1 MTRYGSRNVAK
12 PERWLSNPST
22 TIDKRIHQQNRN
34 NTTTKITQSVK
45 SSEAEIKSYHRKRD
59 KSDRQEI
66 RNGEDESRYKTPRRK
81 RASHAIR
88 YKTHVKIY
96 IRTMARPSAA
106 DCDATRE
113 REREASVRLM
123 ANSGTDRMR
132 SFAYCSNTK
141 GREPTATRAT

>member
-1 MTRYGSRNVAK
+1 MCSLAVGKKVSRGF
-12 PERWLSNPST
+12 PTQTPTSIIDLRITNPST

-88 YKTHVKIY
+88 YKTHVEIY
-96 IRTMARPSAA
+96 VGIPTYHGETNGGRLRRHERTRTRGKCPSNGKQ
-106 DCDATRE
+106 RH
-113 REREASVRLM
+113 
-123 ANSGTDRMR
+123 G
-132 SFAYCSNTK
+132 
-141 GREPTATRAT
+141 